1 MAFERKITKPI
12 WAVNEKGTLNDF
24 GGKLL
29 RPPNVCVVVRLFLGF
44 CEKSETRVGVV
55 WEKIVFP
62 PCPNEYLRTIFH
74 ANNI

>member
-1 MAFERKITKPI
+1 MILAGNYYDPKR
-12 WAVNEKGTLNDF
+12 
-24 GGKLL
+24 L
-29 RPPNVCVVVRLFLGF
+29 RVVVRLFLGF